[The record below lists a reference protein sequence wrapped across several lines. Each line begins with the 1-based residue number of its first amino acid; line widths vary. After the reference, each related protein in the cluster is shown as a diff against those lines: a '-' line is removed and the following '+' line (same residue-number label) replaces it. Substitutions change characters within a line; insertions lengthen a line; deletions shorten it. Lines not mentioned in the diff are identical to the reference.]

1 MGKIPS
7 LLVLDAWS
15 LQAYTK
21 YAVALSNTWS
31 SHVHSALFM
40 LPLGLSE
47 KDHSEPEQLSR
58 KTVQAIS
65 MP

>member
-21 YAVALSNTWS
+21 YAVAVSNN
-31 SHVHSALFM
+31 SHVHSASFM
-40 LPLGLSE
+40 LPLRFSE
-47 KDHSEPEQLSR
+47 MGHSEPGQLSG
-58 KTVQAIS
+58 KTAQATS